1 MSLEFTIYDKIL
13 DDSRCAKSSD
23 KTQIFPDIQI
33 RPFQLGLYRVVIG
46 IFIIAKIIELLL
58 KHFESYTYCAIL
70 GLVIS
75 SPVVILMGT
84 DMARVNV
91 IAIITG
97 IIAFA
102 AGALAA
108 KQLGK

>member
-1 MSLEFTIYDKIL
+1 MYK
-13 DDSRCAKSSD
+13 R
-23 KTQIFPDIQI
+23 Q
-33 RPFQLGLYRVVIG
+33 
-46 IFIIAKIIELLL
+46 
-58 KHFESYTYCAIL
+58 YTYCAIL

-97 IIAFA
+97 IIALA

>member
-1 MSLEFTIYDKIL
+1 M
-13 DDSRCAKSSD
+13 
-23 KTQIFPDIQI
+23 
-33 RPFQLGLYRVVIG
+33 VIG

-97 IIAFA
+97 IIALA

-108 KQLGK
+108 KQLGKCPSDTCVMWHFVHCFCST